1 MTKSIKESSL
11 IQPQDVIINS
21 RMKIYKKKYLN

>member
-21 RMKIYKKKYLN
+21 RMKIYKKNI